1 MKKEHIESIQYI
13 IKTKGGFGGLF
24 CSDDCYF
31 YKLGNICVA
40 VNSWEKRFEK
50 RYQAA
55 LKVVI
60 TEEDIFEAY
69 L

>member
-1 MKKEHIESIQYI
+1 MGAE
-13 IKTKGGFGGLF
+13 GGHKVLT
-24 CSDDCYF
+24 SM